1 MLDAIEPL
9 LFNRGDQLPVAN
21 NCSRRIAVVSVESED
36 IHGQNLIP
44 AIKVSFTIG
53 SNKEI
58 AISAIN
64 ADADLRAVSWFSAKL
79 GLVLCYALNC
89 VCQNLF
95 LDR

>member
-64 ADADLRAVSWFSAKL
+64 ADADLRAVS
-79 GLVLCYALNC
+79 LVFRKTRIGSLLRAQLCRPKP
-89 VCQNLF
+89 F
-95 LDR
+95 F